1 MVNKSGMHT
10 NAIFGFNKILQRMIN
25 QTTPD
30 YIAVL
35 FDTPKPTFRH
45 DAFPDYKAQRPPMP
59 DELSQQIPWIKEYI
73 SALNI
78 PVIESPG
85 FEADDIIGTIACMAD
100 KQEINVLIAS
110 SDKDLCQLVNSR
122 IAVLNVTM
130 RDMCVIDLTGVK
142 QKFGVEPDQII
153 DYLTLVG
160 DTADNVPGVKGI
172 GPKTAQ
178 ALLSRFGTIEN
189 LYNNLSEM
197 KPAIQKNLQEAADT
211 IYELRKL
218 IRIKCDV
225 PISHSLNDMLLRE
238 PDVTKL
244 TKIKN
249 YLGFRSPQDK
259 NKQKAEIQMEL
270 F

>member
-1 MVNKSGMHT
+1 M
-10 NAIFGFNKILQRMIN
+10 
-25 QTTPD
+25 
-30 YIAVL
+30 AVA
-35 FDTPKPTFRH
+35 FDTKEPTFRH
-45 DAFPDYKAQRPPMP
+45 KMYEEYKSTRAKMP
-59 DELSQQIPWIKEYI
+59 DELVEQLPRIREAVK
-73 SALNI
+73 ALNLYSL
-78 PVIESPG
+78 EMPG